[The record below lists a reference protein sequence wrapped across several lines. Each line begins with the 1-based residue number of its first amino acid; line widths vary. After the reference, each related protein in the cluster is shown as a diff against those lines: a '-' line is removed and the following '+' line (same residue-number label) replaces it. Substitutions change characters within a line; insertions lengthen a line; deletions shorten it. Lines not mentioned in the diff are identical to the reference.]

1 MGNHQEF
8 VERLLQRIAANQG
21 LETENIS
28 IARAAKD
35 IDVPET
41 TLRSTLEGRYPRSE
55 DYWRKLRHYCQT
67 SLDWLICGAGEGP
80 NPDGAAESRDRI
92 LVIEDDLDRLGLIR
106 LALKGF
112 RVEVARTWD
121 EAAQMLACDTFDLIL
136 AGGALDE
143 ATEVL
148 DLLQRRPVRPILIL
162 LTEKPPSLKPLL
174 TDLADRII
182 SEPLLRDRIANLVR
196 ECLSEPPPTNGG

>member
-1 MGNHQEF
+1 MGSHQEF

-21 LETENIS
+21 LKTTSIS
-28 IARAAKD
+28 TARAAKD

-55 DYWRKLRHYCQT
+55 DYWCKLKSYCQT
-67 SLDWLICGAGEGP
+67 SLDWLICGVGEGP
-80 NPDGAAESRDRI
+80 SPDGAAESRDRI
-92 LVIEDDLDRLGLIR
+92 LVIEDDIDRLGLIR
-106 LALKGF
+106 LALKGL
-112 RVEVARTWD
+112 RVEVARTWG
-121 EAAQMLACDTFDLIL
+121 EAARMLANDTFDLIL

-143 ATEVL
+143 AAEVL

-182 SEPLLRDRIANLVR
+182 SEPLLRDRITSLVR
-196 ECLSEPPPTNGG
+196 ECLSEPLTTNGG